1 MELVMDAIYNY
12 GFFKNVRLIACDVEK
27 GEVTLKDKNGNEK
40 SVYLSLFRK
49 HGKLIRRTNG
59 VANNCF
65 NLTQ

>member
-27 GEVTLKDKNGNEK
+27 GEVTLRDINGNEK

-49 HGKLIRRTNG
+49 YGKLVG
-59 VANNCF
+59 K
-65 NLTQ
+65 